1 MLDRSLSVR
10 VTGKNLDIGE
20 ALRLQAENRIRESV
34 QKYYDG
40 GFSSRITVEKDGTGF
55 RTECLVHLDTG
66 AIMNV
71 SASSHDA
78 YDGLKQIVE
87 RITKQLRRD
96 KRKRT
101 SKSLKSAGEPMMER
115 NTASGSASA
124 KERSVLIEPIEIESE
139 TGYARPIIA
148 ESIKRLDDVSVDEAI
163 ERLEVGDKTHYVFLN
178 KGTGRIN
185 VVHQRPDGAIGWVDI
200 TTT

>member
-124 KERSVLIEPIEIESE
+124 KERSVLIEPIEIEPE

-163 ERLEVGDKTHYVFLN
+163 ERLEVGEKTHYVFRN

>member
-20 ALRLQAENRIRESV
+20 ALRQQAENRIRESV

-40 GFSSRITVEKDGTGF
+40 GFSSRVTVEKDGTGF
-55 RTECLVHLDTG
+55 RTECMVHLDTG
-66 AIMNV
+66 AVMNV

-87 RITKQLRRD
+87 RIAKQLRRD

-101 SKSLKSAGEPMMER
+101 SKNLKSAGDAGMI
-115 NTASGSASA
+115 SIGSKANGKSA
-124 KERSVLIEPIEIESE
+124 PIETIEDEPE

-148 ESIKRLDDVSVDEAI
+148 ESGKQIDDVSVDEAI
-163 ERLEVGDKTHYVFLN
+163 RRLEVGESAHYVFRN
-178 KGTGRIN
+178 SGTGRIN
-185 VVHQRPDGAIGWVDI
+185 IIHMRADGAIGWVDV
-200 TTT
+200 TAT

>member
-20 ALRLQAENRIRESV
+20 ALRQQAENRIRESV

-40 GFSSRITVEKDGTGF
+40 GFSSRVTVEKDGTGF
-55 RTECLVHLDTG
+55 RTECMVHLDTG
-66 AIMNV
+66 AVMNV

-78 YDGLKQIVE
+78 YDSLKQIVE
-87 RITKQLRRD
+87 RIAKQLRRD

-101 SKSLKSAGEPMMER
+101 SKSLKSAGDAGMIKDVLSVSGGNNPSPEPF
-115 NTASGSASA
+115 
-124 KERSVLIEPIEIESE
+124 EPIESEPE

-148 ESIKRLDDVSVDEAI
+148 EAGKQIDDVSVDQAI
-163 ERLEVGDKTHYVFLN
+163 ERLEHGHRTHYVFRN
-178 KGTGRIN
+178 SGTGRIN
-185 VVHQRPDGAIGWVDI
+185 VVHQRPDGAIGWIDV
-200 TTT
+200 TAA